1 MIIVGEGPFPLANF
15 ASSVWAIPVTQC
27 IPNTFLD
34 KNGMSF
40 DETTSNCVLPCKLQC
55 TFSYP
60 LQAAFPLQ
68 ASRPSSPMRKTV
80 SASPCQQSTS
90 VLVPWQVAAVRLIP
104 RALVLPPA
112 LSVLPCLQTSWSSG
126 RTSRAT
132 GTGRGLHSHVN
143 TTLDMSHCARA
154 SVSPSS
160 TRRQNKHP
168 FSGKHHVIVL
178 TLAPQAQSAKAF
190 ERHRSSD

>member
-1 MIIVGEGPFPLANF
+1 
-15 ASSVWAIPVTQC
+15 
-27 IPNTFLD
+27 
-34 KNGMSF
+34 MSF
-40 DETTSNCVLPCKLQC
+40 DETASNCVLLPCKLQC
-55 TFSYP
+55 IFSYP
-60 LQAAFPLQ
+60 LQAAFPLR
-68 ASRPSSPMRKTV
+68 ASRRSSPMRKTV
-80 SASPCQQSTS
+80 SASPCQQSASMS
-90 VLVPWQVAAVRLIP
+90 VPRQAAAVRLSL
-104 RALVLPPA
+104 RAQMRAPA
-112 LSVLPCLQTSWSSG
+112 RCALPCLQTSWSSG

-154 SVSPSS
+154 SFSPSS
-160 TRRQNKHP
+160 TRRQNKRP